1 MMKYNKSRRRQNYD
15 IFKNLVAISTTNKL
29 KWERTLLNLVAL
41 RIEIQSNCVPLVPG
55 PVPLT
60 NWALL

>member
-1 MMKYNKSRRRQNYD
+1 MMKYNKSIRRKNYD

-41 RIEIQSNCVPLVPG
+41 RIEIQFNCAPSVI
-55 PVPLT
+55 
-60 NWALL
+60 LLKTQRS